1 MFARLLAHVPEE
13 ERLSSMHVVD
23 VRGRVH
29 SAGDA
34 VVVLL
39 SLSSKTRWKAVAAR
53 LLPPVRRKVDREY
66 RRLAARRGE
75 LSDRVRDVPPTH
87 VPPRWT
93 RLPG

>member
-1 MFARLLAHVPEE
+1 
-13 ERLSSMHVVD
+13 MHVVD

-29 SAGDA
+29 SAGEA

-39 SLSSKTRWKAVAAR
+39 SLNRKTRWKAVAAK
-53 LLPPVRRKVDREY
+53 LLPPVKRKIDREY

-75 LSDRVRDVPPTH
+75 LSERVEDVPPTH

-93 RLPG
+93 RLPDGS